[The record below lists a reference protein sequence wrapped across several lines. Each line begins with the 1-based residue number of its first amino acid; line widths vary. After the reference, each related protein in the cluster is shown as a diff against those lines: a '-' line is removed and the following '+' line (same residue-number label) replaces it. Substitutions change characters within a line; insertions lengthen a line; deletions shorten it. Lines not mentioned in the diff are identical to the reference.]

1 MWIYFEV
8 TKQET
13 GNWCFRW
20 GWGGVGSRYCGLTR
34 DDVDIVIII
43 QAGNKF
49 HYFFVFTFY
58 RVLES
63 DKGLT

>member
-1 MWIYFEV
+1 MDI
-8 TKQET
+8 
-13 GNWCFRW
+13 FRSNQARD
-20 GWGGVGSRYCGLTR
+20 GKLVFPLGVGGVRSRYCGLTR